1 MAPFLPMDKL
11 AVVNH
16 LACKGSTI
24 LPLKEVLVS
33 IWSAPGWFH
42 VIFFFIG
49 IIPRSFEHIFEAI
62 DASEDM
68 KYLVHASYLEIYN
81 EEIRDLLSKDIKK
94 ALELKENPDKGVYI
108 PGRWNTVWKFQDF
121 SITQILCEIKFRN
134 SRSVN
139 SAFQHT

>member
-1 MAPFLPMDKL
+1 MAPYLPMDKL

-108 PGRWNTVWKFQDF
+108 PGRWNTVWKFQEF
-121 SITQILCEIKFRN
+121 SITQILREIKLKD
-134 SRSVN
+134 SRSVK
-139 SAFQHT
+139 AVI

>member
-108 PGRWNTVWKFQDF
+108 PGRWNTDTVWKFQEF
-121 SITQILCEIKFRN
+121 SILRFYVKSNYRILE
-134 SRSVN
+134 V
-139 SAFQHT
+139 

>member
-108 PGRWNTVWKFQDF
+108 PGRWNTVWKFQEF
-121 SITQILCEIKFRN
+121 SITQILREIKLKD
-134 SRSVN
+134 SRSVK
-139 SAFQHT
+139 AVI

>member
-24 LPLKEVLVS
+24 PPLKEVLVS

-108 PGRWNTVWKFQDF
+108 PGRWNTVWKFQEF
-121 SITQILCEIKFRN
+121 SITQILREIKLKD
-134 SRSVN
+134 SRSVK
-139 SAFQHT
+139 AVI